1 MKTRTLHYLLSM
13 MAALLI
19 GLPSMASVP
28 GGEEDTV
35 IIESNG
41 TKIII
46 QTDSSSDLNGLSSV
60 DINRMVE
67 EITRSMTAASE
78 EMAREL
84 AEIERA
90 EEEGRISEDE
100 ADERRER
107 AEEEMERQVEAMEE
121 ELEAQ
126 MEALEML
133 SEEMERRVIIETEG
147 GETIFG
153 YSTDDDLW
161 EGDDWDDEDDWDDD
175 DWEVEWDMGDNDDP
189 TVGYF
194 DLSIG
199 LNNYLDADGNFPT
212 ASEDGFAVKTWSMH
226 WGLGFGAKTRL
237 GSENS
242 PAQIKYGVEIAWSNY
257 NYEGTFVPVKTEDE
271 VIFVDNLQTGYD
283 KNKMNVT
290 TINIPLMLQLTSAK
304 ALFLENGF
312 NLGFGGYAG
321 FRTGSNGKFKYRDDN
336 NEKVKMK
343 TKSDY
348 FLTDFQY
355 GLQAQI
361 GIAGVNFFARYGLNT
376 LFQENRG
383 PELTPVVF
391 GIVL

>member
-1 MKTRTLHYLLSM
+1 MKTKTLQFVLSL
-13 MAALLI
+13 MAALVI
-19 GLPSMASVP
+19 GMPAMAGVP

-60 DINRMVE
+60 DINRMVQ
-67 EITRSMTAASE
+67 EITQSMTTASS

-84 AEIERA
+84 QEIEKA

-107 AEEEMERQVEAMEE
+107 AEEEMERQIEAMEE

-133 SEEMERRVIIETEG
+133 SEEMERRVIIETTE

-153 YSTDDDLW
+153 YSS
-161 EGDDWDDEDDWDDD
+161 DDWDEGDWDDDDWSDDD

-199 LNNYLDADGNFPT
+199 LNNYLDADGSFPT
-212 ASEDGFAVKTWSMH
+212 AGTDGFAAKTWSMH

-242 PAQIKYGVEIAWSNY
+242 PAQVKYGVEIAWANY

-271 VIFVDNLQTGYD
+271 VIFADNLQPAYD
-283 KNKMNVT
+283 KNKMNIT
-290 TINIPLMLQLTSAK
+290 TINIPLMLQLDFSDK
-304 ALFLENGF
+304 RSLENGF

-336 NEKVKMK
+336 NEKVKMV